1 MNHSTTAQSHVVDLV
16 SAIERYDEAAG
27 LPVRL
32 IKLLTTVFENWAEQN
47 TKSNLA
53 SLTDSELLQELARS
67 AAVASASSTRE
78 ILKQQ
83 RRVAAKIEFYEH
95 LTRFGGVLKSQA
107 VANIL
112 GVSRQTINNHVNKGT
127 LIAIQDGGDY
137 LYPAFQFVSNEK
149 LPYLEEVLKIL
160 GVTSGEAKCTFFLN
174 PINLEDGKAE
184 LPYILLR
191 NGVDDCQLSAIIKEA
206 TSFMNLG

>member
-1 MNHSTTAQSHVVDLV
+1 MSHDTAAQSHVADLV
-16 SAIERYDEAAG
+16 AAIERYDEAAG

-32 IKLLTTVFENWAEQN
+32 IKLLTTVFEQWAEQN
-47 TKSNLA
+47 TNRSLA
-53 SLTDSELLQELARS
+53 SLTDSELLQKLASS

-78 ILKQQ
+78 ILKQE

-112 GVSRQTINNHVNKGT
+112 GVSRQTVNNHVNKGT
-127 LIAIQDGGDY
+127 LIAIQDGGDF
-137 LYPAFQFVSNEK
+137 LYPAFQFVNNEK
-149 LPYLEEVLKIL
+149 LPYLEEILKTL

-174 PINLEDGKAE
+174 PISWGDGKAE
-184 LPYILLR
+184 LPYVLLR
-191 NGVDDCQLSAIIKEA
+191 NGASPHHLNAIRQEA
-206 TSFMNLG
+206 ATFMNPG

>member
-16 SAIERYDEAAG
+16 SAIERYDESAG

-32 IKLLTTVFENWAEQN
+32 IKLLTTVFEHWAEQN
-47 TKSNLA
+47 TNRNLA
-53 SLTDSELLQELARS
+53 SLTDSELLQKLASS

-78 ILKQQ
+78 ILKQE
-83 RRVAAKIEFYEH
+83 RRIAAKIEFYEN

-127 LIAIQDGGDY
+127 LIAIQDGGDF
-137 LYPAFQFVSNEK
+137 LYPAFQFVNNGK
-149 LPYLEEVLKIL
+149 LPYLEEVLKTL
-160 GVTSGEAKCTFFLN
+160 GATSGEAKCTFFLN

-191 NGVDDCQLSAIIKEA
+191 NGAIPLHLNAIKKEA
-206 TSFMNLG
+206 ACFMNPS